1 MKKRKLLICALF
13 VSLFVSALPG
23 TESFA
28 AGDSGESAAAS
39 GLQDENQQRLEEI
52 TAMDKD
58 GSIYEIGESDGSL
71 DEAVEVDES
80 GEIITDD
87 QEEVSEE
94 QSEEASEES
103 SEEASEEESE
113 EIVNE
118 NARNGIATL
127 SMDPEERSA
136 SVLVVNFNTGKGGTT
151 KYSGDGYTSGSY
163 GADAAYLGTD
173 KNGDIRF
180 MLAGVKATV
189 DKDLVEL
196 VEYSDVADHVSYYKV
211 SNGKLY
217 HYISQNLNK
226 KTASTINNGPAPS
239 YLKSG
244 TKYYSYDGHYFY
256 DDYSVMSADYQ
267 NGSHDSAVNAGEKF
281 TNYFQFLDM
290 NKSTAYSA
298 DELESILNKAMKNA
312 GIDPSS
318 SKLTG
323 TAGIFI
329 KYQEK
334 YGVNALLSLGI
345 AINESGWGTSGI
357 ANKKNNLFGLNAVDS
372 SPGESANYFETVDD
386 CIREFMDKWMA
397 RGYLK
402 DGSWKN
408 YGEFLGNKDEG
419 INVKYASDPYWGE
432 KAAAHAWNLD
442 TLGGSRDYLGLGPS
456 EDKPETEEP
465 EVTDPPAAD
474 KPATDK
480 PSDEEQQKPSDEEQ
494 QKPSD
499 EEQQKP
505 SDEEQQ
511 KPSDEEGQKPSDE
524 EQQKPSDEVQQKPS
538 DEEQQKP
545 SNEEQQKP
553 SDDTADKP
561 SDDAADRPAENKP
574 VTPPASNDAVD
585 TSDEEADKPESKPE
599 TAPETKPETKPETGQ
614 EADETEEPSDD
625 ADKEPVKQPANK
637 PAEEPVKE
645 PANKPAEEPAN
656 EPVKESSNEKTEPST
671 DKPQVILEY
680 GITVAGVDGTVSAET
695 IEPNTDKYTE
705 YVSAE
710 AVKGKTVLGV
720 FDIKVDGTVDG
731 KAQLTFTVGTEYN
744 GKNVI
749 ILHYRDDGSC
759 EKFAATV
766 KDGQVTINVDSFS
779 PFVIALDDAGDGTVP
794 TTGVTADPGSLAVI
808 MVFAAALGVT
818 ALLKR
823 RSYR

>member
-58 GSIYEIGESDGSL
+58 GSIYEIGASDGSL

-94 QSEEASEES
+94 ESEEASEETS
-103 SEEASEEESE
+103 KEASEEESE

-127 SMDPEERSA
+127 SLEPEERSA
-136 SVLVVNFNTGKGGTT
+136 SVLVVNFNTGKSVTT
-151 KYSGDGYTSGSY
+151 GYSGDGYTSGSY

-281 TNYFQFLDM
+281 TNYFQFFDM

-357 ANKKNNLFGLNAVDS
+357 ANEKNNLFGLNAVDT
-372 SPGESANYFETVDD
+372 SPGESANYFESVDD

-402 DGSWKN
+402 DGNWKN

-456 EDKPETEEP
+456 GDEPETEEP

-474 KPATDK
+474 SPAADK

-494 QKPSD
+494 QKPSG
-499 EEQQKP
+499 EEEQKP

-511 KPSDEEGQKPSDE
+511 KPSDEG
-524 EQQKPSDEVQQKPS
+524 
-538 DEEQQKP
+538 
-545 SNEEQQKP
+545 QQKP

-561 SDDAADRPAENKP
+561 SDDAADKPAENKP

-585 TSDEEADKPESKPE
+585 TSDEEADEPESKPE
-599 TAPETKPETKPETGQ
+599 AAPETKPETKPEAGQ

-625 ADKEPVKQPANK
+625 ADKEPAKE

-645 PANKPAEEPAN
+645 PAE
-656 EPVKESSNEKTEPST
+656 EPVKESSDEKTETTS

-749 ILHYRDDGSC
+749 VLHYRDDGSC

>member
-163 GADAAYLGTD
+163 GADAAYLGMD

-267 NGSHDSAVNAGEKF
+267 NGSHDSAVNSGEKF

-499 EEQQKP
+499 E
-505 SDEEQQ
+505 
-511 KPSDEEGQKPSDE
+511 
-524 EQQKPSDEVQQKPS
+524 VQQKPS
-538 DEEQQKP
+538 DEE
-545 SNEEQQKP
+545 EQKP

-599 TAPETKPETKPETGQ
+599 TAPETKPETKPESGQ

-625 ADKEPVKQPANK
+625 ADKEPVKEPANK
-637 PAEEPVKE
+637 PEEEPVKE

>member
-58 GSIYEIGESDGSL
+58 GSIYEIGASDGSL

-94 QSEEASEES
+94 ESEEASEETS
-103 SEEASEEESE
+103 KEASEEESE

-127 SMDPEERSA
+127 SLEPEERSA

-480 PSDEEQQKPSDEEQ
+480 PSDEEQQKPSDE
-494 QKPSD
+494 
-499 EEQQKP
+499 
-505 SDEEQQ
+505 
-511 KPSDEEGQKPSDE
+511 
-524 EQQKPSDEVQQKPS
+524 VQQKPS
-538 DEEQQKP
+538 DEE
-545 SNEEQQKP
+545 EQKP

-599 TAPETKPETKPETGQ
+599 TAPETKPETGQ

-625 ADKEPVKQPANK
+625 ADKEPVKQ
-637 PAEEPVKE
+637 

-759 EKFAATV
+759 ETFAATV

>member
-58 GSIYEIGESDGSL
+58 GSIYEIGASDGSL

-94 QSEEASEES
+94 ESEEASEETS
-103 SEEASEEESE
+103 KEASEEESE

-127 SMDPEERSA
+127 SLEPEERSA

-151 KYSGDGYTSGSY
+151 KYSGNGYTSGSY

-267 NGSHDSAVNAGEKF
+267 SGSHDSAVNAGEKF
-281 TNYFQFLDM
+281 TNYFQFFDM

-345 AINESGWGTSGI
+345 AINESGWGTSKI
-357 ANKKNNLFGLNAVDS
+357 AKNKNNLFGLNAVDT
-372 SPGESANYFETVDD
+372 SPGESANYFESVDD

-402 DGSWKN
+402 DGNWKN

-456 EDKPETEEP
+456 EDEPETEEP

-474 KPATDK
+474 EPAADKPVTDKPAADEPAADK

-505 SDEEQQ
+505 SDEEA
-511 KPSDEEGQKPSDE
+511 
-524 EQQKPSDEVQQKPS
+524 QKPSDEVQQKPS
-538 DEEQQKP
+538 DEEEQKP
-545 SNEEQQKP
+545 SDEGQQKP

-561 SDDAADRPAENKP
+561 SDDAADKPAENKP

-585 TSDEEADKPESKPE
+585 TSDEEADEPESKPE
-599 TAPETKPETKPETGQ
+599 AAPETKPETKPEAGQ

-625 ADKEPVKQPANK
+625 ADKEPAKE

-645 PANKPAEEPAN
+645 PAK
-656 EPVKESSNEKTEPST
+656 EPVKESSDEKTETTS

-749 ILHYRDDGSC
+749 VLHYRDDGSC

>member
-1 MKKRKLLICALF
+1 MRKSKLLICTLF

-94 QSEEASEES
+94 PSEEASEEN
-103 SEEASEEESE
+103 SEEVA
-113 EIVNE
+113 NE
-118 NARNGIATL
+118 NAENGIAMFSL
-127 SMDPEERSA
+127 EPEARSA

-151 KYSGDGYTSGSY
+151 EYSGKGYTSGSY

-173 KNGDIRF
+173 KNGDIKF

-189 DKDLVEL
+189 DKKLVEL
-196 VEYSDVADHVSYYKV
+196 VEYSDVADNVSYYKV

-226 KTASTINNGPAPS
+226 KTTSTINNGPAPS
-239 YLKSG
+239 YLSEG
-244 TKYYSYDGHYFY
+244 VKYYSYDGHYFY
-256 DDYSVMSADYQ
+256 DDYSAMSADYM
-267 NGSHDSAVNAGEKF
+267 NGSNGASAVNAGNAF
-281 TNYFQFLDM
+281 NNYFQFYDM

-323 TAGIFI
+323 TAEIFI
-329 KYQEK
+329 KYQEE

-345 AINESGWGTSGI
+345 AINESGWGTSNL
-357 ANKKNNLFGLNAVDS
+357 ANSKNNLFGLKAYDS
-372 SPGESANYFETVDD
+372 SPGESATYFKSVDD
-386 CIREFMDKWMA
+386 CIREFMDNWMA

-402 DGSWKN
+402 DGNWKN
-408 YGEFLGNKDEG
+408 YGEFLGNKGEG

-456 EDKPETEEP
+456 ENEPEPEKP

-474 KPATDK
+474 EPATDKPVTDK

-499 EEQQKP
+499 EEQQNP

-511 KPSDEEGQKPSDE
+511 KPSDEG
-524 EQQKPSDEVQQKPS
+524 QQKPSDEGQQKPS
-538 DEEQQKP
+538 GDATNKP
-545 SNEEQQKP
+545 SDDVVDEPSTEKPSDDTVNKPVVDEPSTEKP
-553 SDDTADKP
+553 SDDTANKPVVDEPSTEKP
-561 SDDAADRPAENKP
+561 SDDAADKPAADEPAESKP
-574 VTPPASNDAVD
+574 VTPPASNDAAD

-599 TAPETKPETKPETGQ
+599 TEQETKPETTPETDKK
-614 EADETEEPSDD
+614 AEPSQD
-625 ADKEPVKQPANK
+625 
-637 PAEEPVKE
+637 
-645 PANKPAEEPAN
+645 
-656 EPVKESSNEKTEPST
+656 ESK
-671 DKPQVILEY
+671 VLLEY
-680 GITVAGVDGTVSAET
+680 GITISGVNGSVSAET
-695 IEPNTDKYTE
+695 IEPNTDKYME
-705 YVSAE
+705 YVSADP
-710 AVKGKTVLGV
+710 VKGKTVLGV
-720 FDIKVDGTVDG
+720 YDIKVDGTVDG
-731 KAQLTFTVGTEYN
+731 KAKVTFTVRTEYN

-749 ILHYRDDGSC
+749 ILHYKDDGSY

-808 MVFAAALGVT
+808 MVLAAALGVT

-823 RSYR
+823 RSYIR

>member
-94 QSEEASEES
+94 QSEEA

-499 EEQQKP
+499 EE
-505 SDEEQQ
+505 E
-511 KPSDEEGQKPSDE
+511 QKPSDE

-538 DEEQQKP
+538 DEE
-545 SNEEQQKP
+545 EQKP

-599 TAPETKPETKPETGQ
+599 TAPETKPETGQ

-625 ADKEPVKQPANK
+625 ADKEPVKQ
-637 PAEEPVKE
+637 

-759 EKFAATV
+759 ETFAATV